1 MGAALRTRKEEMLHT
16 RHDTVTE
23 RMRARMTE
31 GESRERVDEGRV
43 VEER

>member
-1 MGAALRTRKEEMLHT
+1 MIVEK
-16 RHDTVTE
+16 VTA

-31 GESRERVDEGRV
+31 GASRESDGEGRV